1 MSSPTSSSASANDTR
16 AYVQQLIRAAKED
29 PDGRNLQAL
38 SFADFIKLMQELG
51 FNCEPPE
58 KGRLYHFIPWDQPNK
73 PFRLHNPH
81 PDPTITSGML
91 REVAIKLLKTYGR
104 IGELE
109 APRGLSAE
117 EKRVKMLEIFHE
129 TKDFFQLKE
138 LEKIAPKTKGIV
150 SQSVKEVVQ
159 SLVDDGLVQ
168 SDKIGS
174 SNFFWSFPSQHGAA
188 IQARLSIAQ
197 AKRAEAAQQL
207 KEVRASVEEE
217 RASRRETEE
226 RRAKLGKLAWLK
238 QHQATL
244 QIELSAYGTCDP
256 IKIEEM
262 KRAVT
267 LAQEAAIR
275 WTGESA
281 IVFTLAHSWAAL
293 TTFLSSPSYRMRSLF
308 TNSGLLCP
316 PTIDN
321 YSVLESYVRR
331 QTGAETSDIRQHLG
345 VDDEY
350 EDIC

>member
-1 MSSPTSSSASANDTR
+1 M
-16 AYVQQLIRAAKED
+16 
-29 PDGRNLQAL
+29 
-38 SFADFIKLMQELG
+38 
-51 FNCEPPE
+51 
-58 KGRLYHFIPWDQPNK
+58 
-73 PFRLHNPH
+73 
-81 PDPTITSGML
+81 
-91 REVAIKLLKTYGR
+91 
-104 IGELE
+104 

-174 SNFFWSFPSQHGAA
+174 SNS
-188 IQARLSIAQ
+188 RLSIAQ

-217 RASRRETEE
+217 RASRRETVRRSDADSCNTSNPPRLEE

-244 QIELSAYGTCDP
+244 QTELSAYGTCDP
-256 IKIEEM
+256 IKVEEM

-281 IVFTLAHSWAAL
+281 NAFTIAPSRTAL
-293 TTFLSSPSYRMRSLF
+293 TTFLSLPSCWMRSLF
-308 TNSGLLCP
+308 ANLGLLCL
-316 PTIDN
+316 PTINN
-321 YSVLESYVRR
+321 YSVLESHVRR

>member
-1 MSSPTSSSASANDTR
+1 MPSVSR
-16 AYVQQLIRAAKED
+16 W
-29 PDGRNLQAL
+29 AL
-38 SFADFIKLMQELG
+38 LMWATQCYL
-51 FNCEPPE
+51 
-58 KGRLYHFIPWDQPNK
+58 
-73 PFRLHNPH
+73 
-81 PDPTITSGML
+81 
-91 REVAIKLLKTYGR
+91 A
-104 IGELE
+104 

-129 TKDFFQLKE
+129 TLKE

-244 QIELSAYGTCDP
+244 QTELSAYGTCDP
-256 IKIEEM
+256 IKVEEM

-275 WTGESA
+275 WT
-281 IVFTLAHSWAAL
+281 AL
-293 TTFLSSPSYRMRSLF
+293 TCADRRSILVILLDTPYSGHLFSPA
-308 TNSGLLCP
+308 
-316 PTIDN
+316 IDN

>member
-1 MSSPTSSSASANDTR
+1 
-16 AYVQQLIRAAKED
+16 
-29 PDGRNLQAL
+29 
-38 SFADFIKLMQELG
+38 
-51 FNCEPPE
+51 
-58 KGRLYHFIPWDQPNK
+58 
-73 PFRLHNPH
+73 
-81 PDPTITSGML
+81 
-91 REVAIKLLKTYGR
+91 
-104 IGELE
+104 

-217 RASRRETEE
+217 CALRRETEE

-244 QIELSAYGTCDP
+244 QTELSAYGTCDP
-256 IKIEEM
+256 IKVEEM

-267 LAQEAAIR
+267 LAREAAIR

-281 IVFTLAHSWAAL
+281 NAFTVTHSRTAL
-293 TTFLSSPSYRMRSLF
+293 TISLSSPSNWTRPLSTDFGLF
-308 TNSGLLCP
+308 CP
-316 PTIDN
+316 PTTDN